1 LKSRSKKYMSY
12 KGVVSLMS
20 SLKRKLKNE
29 EAVLGTWITINHP
42 DVVDALSELPLD
54 WLVFDMEHAPLEISD
69 VEVLLMPLRGVDISP
84 IIRVPWNDMVI
95 IKRALDIGAEG
106 ILVPWVNS
114 REEAEKAV
122 SYTSY
127 PPRGL
132 RGVGPRRA
140 VRYGQRSFLD
150 YYENFEKNERI
161 LLVQI
166 ETGRA
171 LENLEEILSTPGI
184 DVAYIGP
191 MDLSVSLGIPLK
203 FGDPRFQEALKKV
216 RGVCEKYGVTPGIHA
231 FSPEQ
236 AREFISQGF
245 RFVALMSDLGIM
257 RRGLMST
264 LATLGRIKEE
274 AGAGY

>member
-1 LKSRSKKYMSY
+1 MSY
-12 KGVVSLMS
+12 KGVVESMS
-20 SLKRKLKNE
+20 SLKRKLTKG

-54 WLVFDMEHAPLEISD
+54 WLVFDMEHAPIETSD

-84 IIRVPWNDMVI
+84 IIRVPWNDMVMM
-95 IKRALDIGAEG
+95 KRALDIGAEG

-114 REEAEKAV
+114 RGEAERAV
-122 SYTSY
+122 SYASY

-140 VRYGQRSFLD
+140 VRYGRRSFLD

-161 LLVQI
+161 LMVQI
-166 ETGRA
+166 ETGKA

-184 DVAYIGP
+184 DVAYVGP
-191 MDLSVSLGIPLK
+191 MDLSVSLGIPMR

-216 RGVCEKYGVTPGIHA
+216 RNVCEKCGVTPGIHS

-236 AREFISQGF
+236 AQEFISQGF
-245 RFVALMSDLGIM
+245 RFVALMSDLAIM
-257 RRGLMST
+257 RRGFMNALT
-264 LATLGRIKEE
+264 TLGRIKEE
-274 AGAGY
+274 VGVGY

>member
-1 LKSRSKKYMSY
+1 MSY
-12 KGVVSLMS
+12 KGIVSLMS

-122 SYTSY
+122 SYASY

-140 VRYGQRSFLD
+140 VRYGQRSLYFLG
-150 YYENFEKNERI
+150 FLKKEKNKGWVLLGGYMLQLINLHHHSSPICRSIRRLGSLVASASPLPRPRRI
-161 LLVQI
+161 L
-166 ETGRA
+166 
-171 LENLEEILSTPGI
+171 
-184 DVAYIGP
+184 
-191 MDLSVSLGIPLK
+191 VSLP
-203 FGDPRFQEALKKV
+203 
-216 RGVCEKYGVTPGIHA
+216 
-231 FSPEQ
+231 SPYP
-236 AREFISQGF
+236 SP
-245 RFVALMSDLGIM
+245 
-257 RRGLMST
+257 
-264 LATLGRIKEE
+264 
-274 AGAGY
+274 